1 MTPHATIQAVDPRT
15 GEAVYEPLA
24 ETTSQELDSAVRE
37 AHDAFAVWAKT
48 PDSRRAEVVNALADT
63 LDAHVDELVKIAEQ
77 ETGLGEARLTGEV
90 ARTSFQLR
98 MFGQLLEGGEL
109 LAAHV
114 DEPIDESPPVG
125 RPRMVRSLVPLG
137 PVAVFGASNFPFAFS
152 VLGGDTASALAA
164 GCSVVVKEH
173 PSHPN
178 LSVRCVELARQVFV
192 DHGFPASVLVGVR
205 GFDAGVSLV
214 SHPVISAVG
223 FTGSQRAG
231 RALWDLVNAREV
243 PIPFYGELG
252 SLNPAFITQAA
263 MSNRRTE
270 LAAEAATSIMMG
282 RGQFCTKPALLFIPD
297 DQGFVDELV
306 SQLGE
311 AAPGPL
317 LSPAIRQRFIESV
330 SRVSASG
337 GVSALIADTDASG
350 LSVGPHLLSA
360 SVEDYLA
367 GADEIKEECF
377 GPSAVVIRC
386 SQDTDYLKVVEDL
399 EGALVAAVHAES
411 GHDQEIVNTVVDAL
425 SGRVGRIV
433 MNGWPTGLAVSPWQ
447 HHGGPYPASTS
458 VLHTSVGGQAMMR
471 FVRPLVI
478 QNATPDQW
486 PGLTSM

>member
-1 MTPHATIQAVDPRT
+1 MAPHATIQAVDPRT
-15 GEAVYEPLA
+15 GDAVYEPLA

-37 AHDAFAVWAKT
+37 AHDACGVWSKT
-48 PDSRRAEVVNALADT
+48 PDRKRAKMLNALADT
-63 LDAHVDELVKIAEQ
+63 LDAHVEELVLIADR

-98 MFGQLLEGGEL
+98 MFGQLLEEGEL

-114 DEPIDESPPVG
+114 DEAIDGAPPVG

-164 GCSVVVKEH
+164 GCTVVVKEH

-178 LSVRCVELARQVFV
+178 LSVRCVELARRVFV
-192 DHGFPASVLVGVR
+192 DHGSPASVLVGVR

-214 SHPVISAVG
+214 SHPLIAAAG
-223 FTGSQRAG
+223 FTGSQAAG
-231 RALWDLVNAREV
+231 RALLDLVNAREV

-263 MSNRRTE
+263 MNARRTE

-297 DQGFVDELV
+297 DQEFVDELV
-306 SQLGE
+306 SKLGE
-311 AAPGPL
+311 VASGPL
-317 LSPAIRQRFIESV
+317 LSPAIRQRFIDSV
-330 SRVSASG
+330 SRVSASN
-337 GVSALIADTDASG
+337 GVSTLVADDDASG
-350 LSVGPHLLSA
+350 LSVGPHLLSV
-360 SVEDYLA
+360 SLEDYLA
-367 GADEIKEECF
+367 NAHGIKEECF
-377 GPSAVVIRC
+377 GPSAVIIRC
-386 SQDTDYLKVVEDL
+386 SDDADYLKASEDL
-399 EGALVAAVHAES
+399 EGALVAAIMAES
-411 GHDQEIVNTVVDAL
+411 DTDQDVVHPLVDAL
-425 SGRVGRIV
+425 AGRVGRIV
-433 MNGWPTGLAVSPWQ
+433 LNGWPTGLAVSPWQ

-458 VLHTSVGGQAMMR
+458 VLHTSVGGHAMMR

-478 QNATPDQW
+478 QNATPEQW
-486 PGLTSM
+486 PGLTSI